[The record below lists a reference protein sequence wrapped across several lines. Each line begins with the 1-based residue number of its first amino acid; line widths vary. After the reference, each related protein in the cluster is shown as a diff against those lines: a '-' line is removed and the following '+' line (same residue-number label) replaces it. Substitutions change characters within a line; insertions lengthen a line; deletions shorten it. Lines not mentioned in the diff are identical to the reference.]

1 MRVAA
6 KFSDLT
12 ADAQGL
18 LKSGV
23 NHYSLKV
30 RAPYIRSI
38 SKIRNHFRR

>member
-6 KFSDLT
+6 KSSDLT

-23 NHYSLKV
+23 NHYFPKV
-30 RAPYIRSI
+30 RAPYVGEV
-38 SKIRNHFRR
+38 SKIHKSLGR